1 MQLQNWN
8 PAAGKNE
15 VKEQY
20 IEWSNETKCSSKKKV
35 EKEFK
40 E

>member
-15 VKEQY
+15 VKEHS